1 MFRVIVCTWFL
12 YLYTFYNLCAG
23 VMKQQQPASYDPITI
38 DGKHKV
44 TDHYNVHEK
53 LGV

>member
-1 MFRVIVCTWFL
+1 M
-12 YLYTFYNLCAG
+12 YLMPGFIYLYNLCAG
-23 VMKQQQPASYDPITI
+23 VMQQQQLASYDPIII

>member
-1 MFRVIVCTWFL
+1 
-12 YLYTFYNLCAG
+12 
-23 VMKQQQPASYDPITI
+23 MKQQPASYNTVTI
-38 DGKHKV
+38 DTTHKV